1 METSEKRAREMVL
14 PLDSGK
20 VFMTLAAMAAAMA
33 ATGGS
38 NPIPLVVCGSGS
50 RPISKM
56 PLPKEKTT

>member
-1 METSEKRAREMVL
+1 LETSEKRAREMVL

-20 VFMTLAAMAAAMA
+20 VFMTLAAMRRRVGN
-33 ATGGS
+33 GGS
-38 NPIPLVVCGSGS
+38 NPIPLAVCGSGS